1 MPNALKSKKELAYE
15 AIKKRIINNSLS
27 PGGPLNEVLLARD
40 LNTSTTPL
48 REALQQ
54 LQKEGFVENVP
65 GRGSFVSRISTQ
77 DVREL
82 FEIREIL
89 ECEVVKKVVA
99 NGLVREQAALA
110 IRKEFE
116 ASGGKSRPA
125 TRGYFAPGDQI
136 HIFIFECFGN
146 RRLLEYYHSLH
157 AHIERMRLYFFS
169 NFHEERS
176 EQSFT
181 EHLEIID
188 ALLARDADR
197 AEHAVRTHLQNATNY
212 LKRITS

>member
-1 MPNALKSKKELAYE
+1 M
-15 AIKKRIINNSLS
+15 
-27 PGGPLNEVLLARD
+27 
-40 LNTSTTPL
+40 
-48 REALQQ
+48 
-54 LQKEGFVENVP
+54 
-65 GRGSFVSRISTQ
+65 SRISIQ
-77 DVREL
+77 DIREL

-89 ECEVVKKVVA
+89 ECDVVKKVVER
-99 NGLVREQAALA
+99 GLVREQAALA

-125 TRGYFAPGDQI
+125 TRSYFAPGDQI

-146 RRLLEYYHSLH
+146 HRLLGYYRSLH

-176 EQSFT
+176 EQSFQ
-181 EHLEIID
+181 EHLEIIN
-188 ALLARDADR
+188 ALLARDRDR
-197 AEHAVRTHLQNATNY
+197 AEQAVRTHLQNATDY